1 MREHRIS
8 GLLAVLLCTTGMS
21 GCSRQAVV
29 ADSPAAQPTGITL
42 LTADLN
48 RLKAQQADYM
58 STRGSYAENLESLGF
73 APSDG
78 VSVSVIQ
85 GDARGFSA
93 IASNA
98 KNECAIYVGEVR
110 APRGYV
116 NGPNAV
122 FCRA

>member
-1 MREHRIS
+1 MSELRPFRAVTLVLI
-8 GLLAVLLCTTGMS
+8 LAAMA

-29 ADSPAAQPTGITL
+29 ADSPTAAPAGTNL

-48 RLKAQQADYM
+48 RLNAQQAE
-58 STRGSYAENLESLGF
+58 YATANGRYAATIADLGF
-73 APSDG
+73 TPSEG
-78 VSVSVIQ
+78 VEVSMIQ
-85 GDARGFSA
+85 GDDRGFSA
-93 IASNA
+93 IASDD
-98 KNECAIYVGEVR
+98 KNECAIYAGEVR

>member
-1 MREHRIS
+1 MREFRAF
-8 GLLAVLLCTTGMS
+8 GVLAVLLCS
-21 GCSRQAVV
+21 ASLAGCTRQAVV
-29 ADSPAAQPTGITL
+29 ADSPTAQPTGTAL

-48 RLKAQQADYM
+48 RINAQQADYAA
-58 STRGSYAENLESLGF
+58 TNGRYAGSIGDLGF

-78 VSVSVIQ
+78 VSVSVVQ
-85 GDARGFSA
+85 GDDRGFSA
-93 IASNA
+93 IASDA

>member
-1 MREHRIS
+1 MRELRTF
-8 GLLAVLLCTTGMS
+8 GLLAVLLCAASMT

-29 ADSPAAQPTGITL
+29 ADSPAAQPTGTTL

-58 STRGSYAENLESLGF
+58 STNGRYAENLESLGF

-78 VSVSVIQ
+78 VNVSVIQ
-85 GDARGFSA
+85 GDGRGFSA

-98 KNECAIYVGEVR
+98 KGECAIYVGEVR